1 MAEIEEQKLAFEEE
15 RARVEAEKQMNNIK
29 HKGARFMFMNT
40 SGMDDKAREY
50 GDLARGEILASNTP
64 WGALVEAIGV
74 ALGKCSMF
82 SFRMNFV
89 FG

>member
-40 SGMDDKAREY
+40 SGMDDKAR
-50 GDLARGEILASNTP
+50 
-64 WGALVEAIGV
+64 
-74 ALGKCSMF
+74 
-82 SFRMNFV
+82 
-89 FG
+89 